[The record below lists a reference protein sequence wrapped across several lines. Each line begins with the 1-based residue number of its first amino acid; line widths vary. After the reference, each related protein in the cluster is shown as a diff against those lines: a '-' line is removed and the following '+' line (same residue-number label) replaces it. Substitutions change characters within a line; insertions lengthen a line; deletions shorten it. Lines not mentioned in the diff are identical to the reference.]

1 MPRTAPEIEA
11 EIASKKAAGVHQ
23 ASREMVA
30 LRAELKALTDPAGPC
45 PGEDARD
52 DVEARKRAIAAALA
66 LPIPPAPISASDD
79 VAFVN
84 EALAQLV
91 LKGQGSKPEKCYSDI
106 RSALAVKHLIEDAA
120 GLTPAGRLELPH
132 WDKLGRDRDTGL
144 PFKPGE
150 NQAVVD
156 GLAQRAVPVNPRTAT
171 AKPSITTRDGQPISL
186 SRSRALD
193 EPEGNAAFVTVSGD
207 AE

>member
-30 LRAELKALTDPAGPC
+30 LRAELKALDDGLDEAAPAATPPYTNRG
-45 PGEDARD
+45 A
-52 DVEARKRAIAAALA
+52 VLLA
-66 LPIPPAPISASDD
+66 PLPASADIPFI
-79 VAFVN
+79 N

-91 LKGQGSKPEKCYSDI
+91 LKGKGAKPEQCYSDV
-106 RSALAVKHLIEDAA
+106 RSVLAVKHILEDAA
-120 GLTPAGRLELPH
+120 GLVPVGRISLPH
-132 WDKLGRDRDTGL
+132 WDTLGRDRDTGEK
-144 PFKPGE
+144 FKPGE

-156 GLAQRAVPVNPRTAT
+156 GLAQRAVPAPRVPVAT